1 VRVVT
6 AICLVA
12 VCAAVPL
19 AVLGA
24 EAPAVVTLTEG
35 GGGALLRGTSRYALA
50 EGVRLQT
57 GDIIELGD
65 KGVVQIEF
73 ADGVILSLGPRTRF
87 YAGGIVGRVQKG
99 GVSDLYLMQGWSK
112 ITSGKAGVPSRYNTP
127 IFGLGTTDATV
138 VVQIADGEG
147 AVFLESGEARVADGF
162 TKAGRD
168 TATRLRSGE
177 FYFRK
182 TDQKGVVLSRPAPA
196 FVSAM
201 PKSYMDNLPS
211 RAAKYKDREVPPRP
225 TGELAYADVELYLKA
240 PPEIRRAVMQRFVAK
255 AHDPAFRQALVANLR
270 FHPEWD
276 PILFPEKYK
285 PKPPPEPPAAAP
297 ATGTAAKVPSLQ

>member
-6 AICLVA
+6 AICLAA

-19 AVLGA
+19 ACLGA
-24 EAPAVVTLTEG
+24 EAPAVVTLVEG

-65 KGVVQIEF
+65 KGVAQIEF

-87 YAGGIVGRVQKG
+87 YAGALVGRVVKG
-99 GVSDLYLMQGWSK
+99 GISDLYLMQGWSK
-112 ITSGKAGVPSRYNTP
+112 IASGKAAVPSRYNTP
-127 IFGLGTTDATV
+127 IFGLGTTDATA

-147 AVFLESGEARVADGF
+147 AVFLESGEARIAEGF

-168 TATRLRSGE
+168 APTRLKGGE

-182 TDQKGVVLSRPAPA
+182 TDLKGVVLSRPAPV
-196 FVSAM
+196 FVAAM
-201 PKSYMDNLPS
+201 PKSYLDNLPS
-211 RAAKYKDREVPPRP
+211 RAAKYRDREVPPRA
-225 TGELAYADVELYLKA
+225 TGELAYADVEVWLKA
-240 PPEIRRAVMQRFVAK
+240 PPEIRRAVMQRFIPK

-276 PILFPEKYK
+276 RILFPEKYK
-285 PKPPPEPPAAAP
+285 PKPPPEPVAAP
-297 ATGTAAKVPSLQ
+297 ATGTAKVPNLQ